1 MKQLHIKTRDNAEI
15 SLLYF
20 ASDVKNAPLIFD
32 IHGGGYTC
40 GEAKGDEN
48 LCRVL
53 SERCGA
59 NVATVEYRYAPKVRY
74 PQATDDCKD
83 ALLYLINNEEYDFD
97 RERIYLL
104 GHSAGGNAVVSVSA
118 ELGDLVAGQILDYP
132 WLDVRLARRKPYI
145 IYSIPAFVINGM
157 SRSYFRDE
165 DRERHDAS
173 AVLMT
178 VDEAK
183 KMPKTLLIT
192 CGRDTLKYD
201 GEAFLKILTEAG
213 VPVKYKEYP
222 DAVHGFV
229 EIYFSGR
236 MKSQFWLGKSLIKK
250 NEELARDFI
259 GEVKAFIEGTTQAN

>member
-20 ASDVKNAPLIFD
+20 ASIKKNAPLIFD
-32 IHGGGYTC
+32 IHGGGYTS

-83 ALLYLINNEEYDFD
+83 ALLHLIGNEEFDFD
-97 RERIYLL
+97 RERIFLL

-132 WLDVRLARRKPYI
+132 WLDVRIARRKPYI

-213 VPVKYKEYP
+213 VPTKHKEYK

-259 GEVKAFIEGTTQAN
+259 GEVKAFIEGTLQAN

>member
-1 MKQLHIKTRDNAEI
+1 MKTRDGAEI

-20 ASDVKNAPLIFD
+20 TSDVKNAPLIFD
-32 IHGGGYTC
+32 IHGGGYTS

-53 SERCGA
+53 REKCGA
-59 NVATVEYRYAPKVRY
+59 NVATVEYRYAPNVRY

-83 ALLYLINNEEYDFD
+83 ALLYLINNEEFNFD
-97 RERIYLL
+97 RDRIFLM
-104 GHSAGGNAVVSVSA
+104 GHSAGGNAVVAVSA
-118 ELGDLVAGQILDYP
+118 DMGDLIAGQILDYP
-132 WLDVRLARRKPYI
+132 WLDVRLDRRKPYI
-145 IYSIPAFVINGM
+145 MYSIPAFVINGM
-157 SRSYFRDE
+157 SRSYFRAE
-165 DRERHDAS
+165 DREKHDAS

-183 KMPKTLLIT
+183 RMPKTLLIT

-201 GEAFLKILTEAG
+201 GEAFKKLLTMAG
-213 VPVKYKEYP
+213 VPMKHKEYA

-236 MKSQFWLGKSLIKK
+236 MKSQFWLSKSLIKK
-250 NEELARDFI
+250 NEELAWDFI
-259 GEVKAFIEGTTQAN
+259 NEVKAFIEATIKTK

>member
-1 MKQLHIKTRDNAEI
+1 MKELKIKTRDGAEI

-32 IHGGGYTC
+32 IHGGGYTS
-40 GEAKGDEN
+40 GSANGDEN
-48 LCRVL
+48 LSRVL
-53 SERCGA
+53 SERCGVNA
-59 NVATVEYRYAPKVRY
+59 VTVEYRYAPRVRY

-83 ALLYLINNEEYDFD
+83 ALLYLINNEELDFD
-97 RERIYLL
+97 RERIFLL
-104 GHSAGGNAVVSVSA
+104 GHSAGGNAVVAVSA
-118 ELGDLVAGQILDYP
+118 ELGNLVAGQILDYP

-145 IYSIPAFVINGM
+145 MYAIPAFVINGM

-165 DRERHDAS
+165 DREKSDAS

-178 VDEAK
+178 ADEAK

-213 VPVKYKEYP
+213 VPTRHKEYT

-236 MKSQFWLGKSLIKK
+236 MKSQFWLGKSLMAKQ
-250 NEELARDFI
+250 EAMAEDFI
-259 GEVKAFIEGTTQAN
+259 SEVKAFIEDTSSAN

>member
-20 ASDVKNAPLIFD
+20 ASIKKNAPLIFD
-32 IHGGGYTC
+32 IHGGGYTS

-59 NVATVEYRYAPKVRY
+59 NVATVEYRYAPKVIY

-83 ALLYLINNEEYDFD
+83 ALLYLINNKEYDFD

-213 VPVKYKEYP
+213 VPIKHKEYK

-236 MKSQFWLGKSLIKK
+236 MKSQFWLSKSLIKK

-259 GEVKAFIEGTTQAN
+259 GEVKAFIESTPQAN

>member
-1 MKQLHIKTRDNAEI
+1 MKELKIKTRDGAEI

-32 IHGGGYTC
+32 IHGGGYTS
-40 GEAKGDEN
+40 GEAKGDEE
-48 LCRVL
+48 LCRIL
-53 SERCGA
+53 AERCGA
-59 NVATVEYRYAPKVRY
+59 CVATVDYRLAPRVRY

-83 ALLYLINNEEYDFD
+83 ALRYLVDNDEFDFD
-97 RERIYLL
+97 REKIFLM
-104 GHSAGGNAVVSVSA
+104 GHSAGGNAVVAVSA
-118 ELGDLVAGQILDYP
+118 EMGDIIAGQILDYP
-132 WLDVRLARRKPYI
+132 WLDVRLARKKPYI
-145 IYSIPAFVINGM
+145 MYSIPTFIINGM
-157 SRSYFRDE
+157 SRSYFRAE

-178 VDEAK
+178 VDEVK
-183 KMPKTLLIT
+183 RMPKTLLIT

-201 GEAFLKILTEAG
+201 GESFKKLLSEAG
-213 VPVKYKEYP
+213 VPMKHKEYP

-250 NEELARDFI
+250 NEELAQDFI
-259 GEVKAFIEGTTQAN
+259 RQVKTFIDDTSAK

>member
-20 ASDVKNAPLIFD
+20 ASIKKNAPLIFD
-32 IHGGGYTC
+32 IHGGGYTS
-40 GEAKGDEN
+40 GSANGDEN

-132 WLDVRLARRKPYI
+132 WLDVRLARRNPYI
-145 IYSIPAFVINGM
+145 LYSIPAFVINGM

-213 VPVKYKEYP
+213 VPTKHKEYKN
-222 DAVHGFV
+222 AVHGFV

-236 MKSQFWLGKSLIKK
+236 MKSQFWLSKSLIKK

-259 GEVKAFIEGTTQAN
+259 GEVKAFIEGTPQAN